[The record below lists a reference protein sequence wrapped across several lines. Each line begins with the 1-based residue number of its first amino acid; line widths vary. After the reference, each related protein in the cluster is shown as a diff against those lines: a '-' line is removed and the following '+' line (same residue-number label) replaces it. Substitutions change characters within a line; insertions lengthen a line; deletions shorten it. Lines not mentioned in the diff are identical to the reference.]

1 MLNSAVVAY
10 PPPPPPP
17 PPVLELSLTLPEL
30 HLLLARFGADPAN
43 ANAYARGMSGG
54 QDAHDADA
62 PPSAA
67 ADQAE
72 RPPHAWAAH
81 WFAAGEAR
89 ELLRLLTP
97 LLDVV
102 AFAGSDEL
110 VVVA

>member
-10 PPPPPPP
+10 PPPPPPPP

-43 ANAYARGMSGG
+43 ANAYARGGG
-54 QDAHDADA
+54 NDAHDADA

-67 ADQAE
+67 ATEAE
-72 RPPHAWAAH
+72 RPLHAWAAH

>member
-1 MLNSAVVAY
+1 MRLLHL
-10 PPPPPPP
+10 PPSRTYALAPH
-17 PPVLELSLTLPEL
+17 LSLTLPEL
-30 HLLLARFGADPAN
+30 HLLFARFGADPAN
-43 ANAYARGMSGG
+43 ARSI
-54 QDAHDADA
+54 QDGNIHD
-62 PPSAA
+62 SASDDHSPGA
-67 ADQAE
+67 SAGLEE

-81 WFAAGEAR
+81 WFAEGEAR